1 MEPNETI
8 NPRNNRDGV
17 YPPDVNIGRV
27 ATPPAQLE
35 KIVEETSKIQFHLA
49 RQKDLV
55 DKTVQEVIN
64 HHKRLEELGREIPLL
79 VRGIAQTDDKNK
91 LNEAINYLDASIRN
105 KQEEKQEILEAV
117 KKLQTVEIP
126 SQEERLN
133 ELKAQMELL
142 QPKLRQ
148 KLHTLEKIAQET
160 AGENGRLNELTG
172 KLQTLKKSIPEY
184 ETVYKEVLEEVNS
197 IEERTRSKT
206 AEKQKILEAVKN
218 LQSDQ
223 LPKEEAKLRDLKAQ
237 MEASQPKLRQRQETL
252 TKINEE
258 ISVVNKK
265 LEETQM
271 ELQALT
277 NRYQEQIAIQDGLP
291 KESVSLDTLL
301 LSKQQEKQRILDK
314 IKHLESAAI
323 PQEDARI
330 RETRERIKQLQTEIS
345 QKQEPLNRL
354 TNEIPFEL
362 QKLKELEKK
371 EDYLK
376 KEYQAAETNRR
387 ELAANLLQ
395 LEELIDKKK
404 QERNK
409 IDQWTGQVEAGT
421 NQYTEL
427 IDKTKETTKI
437 LLDET
442 HRRREIYGDVIPTVV
457 PLAKNQTAQL
467 KPSSRKD
474 AKPGDSTQLFK
485 AIFLIC
491 ILVFMLAALGIFIWQ
506 ILKLVLP

>member
-1 MEPNETI
+1 MEPNEHEVTASSETI
-8 NPRNNRDGV
+8 H
-17 YPPDVNIGRV
+17 
-27 ATPPAQLE
+27 PARLE
-35 KIVEETSKIQFHLA
+35 KIVEETSQIQFHLA
-49 RQKDLV
+49 RQRDLV
-55 DKTVQEVIN
+55 DKTVQEVIS
-64 HHKRLEELGREIPLL
+64 HHKRLEEIGREIPLL
-79 VRGIAQTDDKNK
+79 VKSISQIDNKDK
-91 LNEAINYLDASIRN
+91 LNEAINSLDTSIRD
-105 KQEEKQEILEAV
+105 KQEEKHNILEEIR
-117 KKLQTVEIP
+117 KLQTVEIP

-148 KLHTLEKIAQET
+148 KLHTLDKINQET
-160 AGENGRLNELTG
+160 AGENEQLNELTG

-184 ETVYKEVLEEVNS
+184 ETVYKEVLEEIQS
-197 IEERTRSKT
+197 LDERTRGKT
-206 AEKQKILEAVKN
+206 AEKQKILDAVKN
-218 LQSDQ
+218 LQTNEI
-223 LPKEEAKLRDLKAQ
+223 PKEEAKLRDLKSQ
-237 MEASQPKLRQRQETL
+237 METSQPKLRQRQESL
-252 TKINEE
+252 TRINEE

-291 KESVSLDTLL
+291 KENVSLDTLL
-301 LSKQQEKQRILDK
+301 LGKQQEKQRILDK

-330 RETRERIKQLQTEIS
+330 KETRERIKQLQSEIS

-376 KEYQAAETNRR
+376 KEYQAAEINRR
-387 ELAANLLQ
+387 ELATNLSQ
-395 LEELIDKKK
+395 IEELIAKKK

-442 HRRREIYGDVIPTVV
+442 HRRRELYGDVIPTVV
-457 PLAKNQTAQL
+457 SGANLTTMPFSGGPQAKKN
-467 KPSSRKD
+467 
-474 AKPGDSTQLFK
+474 AKPEDSTQIFK
-485 AIFLIC
+485 VIFLVC
-491 ILVFMLAALGIFIWQ
+491 ILVFILAALGFFIWQ
-506 ILKLVLP
+506 ILKLVL

>member
-8 NPRNNRDGV
+8 H
-17 YPPDVNIGRV
+17 
-27 ATPPAQLE
+27 PARLE
-35 KIVEETSKIQFHLA
+35 KIVEEASKIQSHLA

-55 DKTVQEVIN
+55 DKTVQEVIS
-64 HHKRLEELGREIPLL
+64 HHKRLEEIGKEIPLL
-79 VRGIAQTDDKNK
+79 VKGMAQIDNKDK
-91 LNEAINYLDASIRN
+91 LNEAINSLDASIRN
-105 KQEEKQEILEAV
+105 KTDEKQGILETV
-117 KKLQTVEIP
+117 RKLQTVEIP

-148 KLHTLEKIAQET
+148 KLHTLDKISQET
-160 AGENGRLNELTG
+160 AGENEQLNELTG

-184 ETVYKEVLEEVNS
+184 ETVYKEVLEEIQS
-197 IEERTRSKT
+197 LDERTRSKT
-206 AEKQKILEAVKN
+206 AEKQKILDAVKN
-218 LQSDQ
+218 LQTNEI
-223 LPKEEAKLRDLKAQ
+223 PKEEAKLRDLKSQ
-237 MEASQPKLRQRQETL
+237 METSQPKLRQRQESL
-252 TKINEE
+252 TRINEE
-258 ISVVNKK
+258 IAVVNKK

-291 KESVSLDTLL
+291 KENVSLDTLL
-301 LSKQQEKQRILDK
+301 LGKQQEKQRILDK
-314 IKHLESAAI
+314 IKHLESIGI

-330 RETRERIKQLQTEIS
+330 KETRERIKQLQTEIS

-376 KEYQAAETNRR
+376 KEYQAAESNRR
-387 ELAANLLQ
+387 ELATNLSQ
-395 LEELIDKKK
+395 IEELIEKKK
-404 QERNK
+404 QERSK
-409 IDQWTGQVEAGT
+409 IDQWTSQVEAGT
-421 NQYTEL
+421 NQYAEL

-442 HRRREIYGDVIPTVV
+442 HRRRELYGDVIPPVV
-457 PLAKNQTAQL
+457 SRANLTTMPFSGGPQTKKN
-467 KPSSRKD
+467 
-474 AKPGDSTQLFK
+474 AKPEDSTQIFK
-485 AIFLIC
+485 VIFLVC
-491 ILVFMLAALGIFIWQ
+491 ILVFILAALGFFIWQ
-506 ILKLVLP
+506 ILKLVL